1 MPFSVAA
8 LAAAHGATNATVA
21 ASLPL
26 TFTPSTT
33 AVAGN
38 VYLSALVGASP
49 LIAFLRCWVGLRL
62 KLTVVRCWL

>member
-38 VYLSALVGASP
+38 VYLSAWWEP
-49 LIAFLRCWVGLRL
+49 PR
-62 KLTVVRCWL
+62 